1 MITFLLGIIAYLI
14 GAIPFSYVLVKLFY
28 KLDIT
33 QLGSGNA
40 GALNSYEV
48 TGNRLIGLF
57 VMILDLLKGYSI
69 IFFYFLFPD
78 ITNLL
83 VMSFWV
89 VMGHNFSIFI
99 KFKGG
104 RGLAT
109 AAGVMIAIN
118 PFFLILWL
126 LMWVMGYYVIKKNV
140 HVANSIATVG
150 AVIMAFSSPEAIF
163 KIFDYN
169 NIGNYTELKF
179 LLIAIAIIILNKHI
193 KPLKELFI
201 KNG

>member
-69 IFFYFLFPD
+69 ILFYFLFPD

-163 KIFDYN
+163 KNFDYN